1 MPFVPIF
8 VARRWLQTWR
18 SESPR
23 SMERHT
29 CLETSVVWVFNKGW
43 ENNKNVP
50 RMFQIYLRCL
60 RMHQERHLMI
70 GWNWNSFDMR
80 LVSGLAWTCA
90 SETVQ
95 QLVHDPWVSF
105 SKKKTDNVCSLSQ
118 HVLFPSASHVPFQ
131 GRQLPALA
139 SSLES
144 LHLCG
149 LEVIKSSISRH
160 LSGSEIQDKS
170 DHVPSPIRWSC
181 DKTSQIRCF
190 KTLCVL
196 HHPGSCSSQDSG
208 ATRTMREPSILI
220 SLAGSAECT
229 WLGHRSCHSELDMWK
244 VFWHMH
250 RMQQNCACFILIILE
265 GSLNHYCCRYFP
277 FCEICSLKK
286 HCRAY
291 VRTDSC

>member
-1 MPFVPIF
+1 MSCHFVPIF

-43 ENNKNVP
+43 ENNKNVQECP
-50 RMFQIYLRCL
+50 QIYLRWL
-60 RMHQERHLMI
+60 RMHQELHLLI
-70 GWNWNSFDMR
+70 GWNWKSFDMR
-80 LVSGLAWTCA
+80 LVSGLVWTSA

-95 QLVHDPWVSF
+95 QLVHDPWVSCL
-105 SKKKTDNVCSLSQ
+105 KKIKHRLLIKSTCFISQCFTRSLSRK
-118 HVLFPSASHVPFQ
+118 AT
-131 GRQLPALA
+131 
-139 SSLES
+139 SSTGVFTRKPPPECQVRFVDHATKL
-144 LHLCG
+144 L
-149 LEVIKSSISRH
+149 KS
-160 LSGSEIQDKS
+160 
-170 DHVPSPIRWSC
+170 C
-181 DKTSQIRCF
+181 CF

-208 ATRTMREPSILI
+208 ATRTMRAPSILI

-250 RMQQNCACFILIILE
+250 GMQKNCACFILIILE

>member
-1 MPFVPIF
+1 MPKNAPRASPFDWLELKQFWYEISFRIGMNICFLNCTATSAWSISLIF
-8 VARRWLQTWR
+8 
-18 SESPR
+18 
-23 SMERHT
+23 
-29 CLETSVVWVFNKGW
+29 
-43 ENNKNVP
+43 
-50 RMFQIYLRCL
+50 
-60 RMHQERHLMI
+60 
-70 GWNWNSFDMR
+70 
-80 LVSGLAWTCA
+80 
-90 SETVQ
+90 
-95 QLVHDPWVSF
+95 
-105 SKKKTDNVCSLSQ
+105 KKKSNTVCSLSQ
-118 HVLFPSASHVPFQ
+118 HFLFSSASHVPFQ

-170 DHVPSPIRWSC
+170 DHVPCPIRWSC